1 MASQAN
7 TQAIS
12 AGRAV
17 TSSGRYSEILL
28 QTAIA
33 TMLIQ
38 TLVVSNV
45 VKGLVLSYVL
55 VLIYFARDMIF
66 AFPQKGR
73 LNVPLALL
81 IFCLGFGAYQAFVQL
96 LNLGLQ
102 PTLVDLPARVLVSA
116 GNPQATVLRTSLFT
130 QSAYLFVCVI
140 FFLYILRRL
149 IDTNGPGEALW
160 LARWGVI
167 IFVAFGFIE
176 FAGYLLT
183 GGSIDF
189 ISNRRVGDNYSFGL
203 FQTIQLGGVVIQ
215 RMKSLAGEPS
225 MFAFSIM
232 PFAIIFYY
240 LRDKIFWLLLVALL
254 LSTSTTAVLGLL
266 IFALIEVIRFKKLL
280 RFGLVALAIGAILLV
295 IGPQTLTAF
304 YQITLSKLSLE
315 NASGIGR
322 FENFLSAFALFAN
335 SNVLHLIFGHGF
347 GYIRSTDGFTT
358 LLVDVGVIGFSTFT
372 AFVFYPLFR
381 IKYNNDYKRGL
392 LAANIVLYALIMI
405 SVPEFYCFHIWF
417 FAALGWYEYLK
428 ISSEREYLHP
438 PAINE
443 SLTMAAKPD

>member
-1 MASQAN
+1 MAIQSN

-17 TSSGRYSEILL
+17 TSSRRYSEILL
-28 QTAIA
+28 QIAIG

-45 VKGLVLSYVL
+45 VKGLVLSYVII
-55 VLIYFARDMIF
+55 LIYFVRDMIF
-66 AFPQKGR
+66 AFPHKGR
-73 LNVPLALL
+73 LNVALALL
-81 IFCLGFGAYQAFVQL
+81 IFGLGFGAYQTFVQL
-96 LNLGLQ
+96 LNLALH
-102 PTLVDLPARVLVSA
+102 PTLADLPARVLISA
-116 GNPQATVLRTSLFT
+116 ENPQAMVLRLSLFT
-130 QSAYLFVCVI
+130 QSAYLFVCVV
-140 FFLYILRRL
+140 FFLYLLRRL
-149 IDTNGPGEALW
+149 LNADGPGEALW

-167 IFVAFGFIE
+167 MFVAFGFIE
-176 FAGYLLT
+176 FVGYLLT

-240 LRDKIFWLLLVALL
+240 LRDKVFWLLLVALL

-304 YQITLSKLSLE
+304 CQITLSKLSLE

-322 FENFLSAFALFAN
+322 FDNFLSSLKLFAN
-335 SNVLHLIFGHGF
+335 SNILHQIFGRGF

-358 LLVDVGVIGFSTFT
+358 LQKVII
-372 AFVFYPLFR
+372 LQ
-381 IKYNNDYKRGL
+381 N
-392 LAANIVLYALIMI
+392 
-405 SVPEFYCFHIWF
+405 
-417 FAALGWYEYLK
+417 
-428 ISSEREYLHP
+428 
-438 PAINE
+438 
-443 SLTMAAKPD
+443 